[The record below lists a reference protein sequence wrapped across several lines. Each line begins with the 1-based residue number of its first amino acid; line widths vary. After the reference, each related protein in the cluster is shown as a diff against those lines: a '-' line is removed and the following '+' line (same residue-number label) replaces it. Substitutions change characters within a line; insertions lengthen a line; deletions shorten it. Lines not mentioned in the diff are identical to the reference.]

1 MLGWHTGGSLRRWA
15 EEEAT
20 VWRRGIFNR
29 TSVGLWSQKHG
40 GLRGTWL
47 SSWAERKERQPRN
60 LAQAADCKKECVLG
74 NWRERGSGTLNRSQ
88 LRQHGEF
95 LSLKRELNA
104 RWNLV
109 TKSRD
114 RHWATLAL
122 TPADCSSAKLYRQS
136 LLSAPVYNNA
146 LIDSCAWL
154 SLWLHTTNNRSVT
167 FLQIRRVHWLS
178 LIISHYRLC
187 TILPLCLPFQPGE
200 LSPADST

>member
-1 MLGWHTGGSLRRWA
+1 MQPQLSKPDQPESVLWMLGWHTGGSLRRWA

-60 LAQAADCKKECVLG
+60 LA
-74 NWRERGSGTLNRSQ
+74 
-88 LRQHGEF
+88 